1 MNFQFD
7 KMICYSIVLDQW
19 ILLTSSLKFNIDKII
34 QQFHQFHQNKSLVN
48 PLYSILHS
56 IKFYLNNVLCI
67 FIGINCESPGILV
80 NGMVTSNGTYVTS
93 VATFTCDFGYE
104 LVGSRQRVC
113 QSDGTWSNMI
123 PRCDRKLLPVLMQDL
138 DLAILNNFSC

>member
-1 MNFQFD
+1 M
-7 KMICYSIVLDQW
+7 
-19 ILLTSSLKFNIDKII
+19 
-34 QQFHQFHQNKSLVN
+34 
-48 PLYSILHS
+48 HS

-104 LVGSRQRVC
+104 LIGSRQRVC
-113 QSDGTWSNMI
+113 QSDGTWSNMV
-123 PRCDRKLLPVLMQDL
+123 PRCDGKLLVFVQGHRKCMVQPKWHLL
-138 DLAILNNFSC
+138 YRFLG